1 MTANQ
6 ALYGKY
12 LQPGDKDAP
21 EINLKQSPLALLVQ
35 TCSSIESNLYS
46 GAKPSFNGHYKP
58 VAYQQNVAQTPKSSH
73 LKVENIKSGPS
84 RKVSMKTTDIKSKR
98 VDKNDKKVLKRPSS
112 QQASVK
118 TTLSPKKQKLTPE
131 ISPTKPSTP
140 TATTSNKHDRDLAE
154 VKPFSP
160 LYDMQHQQLSNFN
173 HQANIQ
179 MQMMNP
185 MHYYM
190 KTIEDQLKS
199 SQHVCNWM
207 VNNVTCGKKFS
218 TSDQLLSHLQTHA
231 MTSQPSYPPISSLQT
246 NQMLQSA
253 YSLMQSQQNQ
263 LASMHLA
270 NPHNSLGALSMYNLP
285 TMFPQGN
292 FPMFPTKTPNAQN
305 FYFPFN
311 NVLS

>member
-1 MTANQ
+1 MRAAIHDSFGEPADVLECRETD
-6 ALYGKY
+6 KPP
-12 LQPGDKDAP
+12 PG
-21 EINLKQSPLALLVQ
+21 
-35 TCSSIESNLYS
+35 S
-46 GAKPSFNGHYKP
+46 G
-58 VAYQQNVAQTPKSSH
+58 
-73 LKVENIKSGPS
+73 E
-84 RKVSMKTTDIKSKR
+84 
-98 VDKNDKKVLKRPSS
+98 VL
-112 QQASVK
+112 VK

-131 ISPTKPSTP
+131 VSPTKPSTP
-140 TATTSNKHDRDLAE
+140 MAATSKKHDRDSAE

-160 LYDMQHQQLSNFN
+160 LYDMHHQQLSNFN

-253 YSLMQSQQNQ
+253 YSFMQNQQNQ
-263 LASMHLA
+263 LTSLQLA
-270 NPHNSLGALSMYNLP
+270 APKNVGA
-285 TMFPQGN
+285 
-292 FPMFPTKTPNAQN
+292 FPMYRPVPYAFNQGSFPLLQTQTPSISP
-305 FYFPFN
+305 YYLPFS
-311 NVLS
+311 NVFS